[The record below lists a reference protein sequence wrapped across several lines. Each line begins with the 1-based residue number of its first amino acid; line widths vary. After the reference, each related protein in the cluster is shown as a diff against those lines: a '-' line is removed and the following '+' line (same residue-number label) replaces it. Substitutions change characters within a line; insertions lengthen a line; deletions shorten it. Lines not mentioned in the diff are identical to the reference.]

1 MTALLQDFRYS
12 ARVLFKNPGFAAV
25 AIVVLALGIGAN
37 TAIFS
42 VVDGVLLRPLPFR
55 DANRLVRIWHVPP
68 AKSFPGI
75 PLFAVSAANY
85 LDWQN
90 QNHVF
95 DRTTIY
101 TFQTFS
107 LTGGSNPESI
117 TGAAVSSD
125 FLSVL
130 QAQPMLGRDFR
141 PDEDHPGHNHVV
153 LLSYGL
159 WQSHFGANPK
169 IVGQQIKLNNQSY
182 LVAGVMAKKFQ
193 LADFAPQL
201 WAPLGWTDQERSVR
215 GEHHYLV
222 IGRLKAGVTIQQ
234 AQAELDTISKRLAQQ
249 YPDDDNGWGARVLSL
264 RDDLVND
271 VRPALLVLL
280 GAVAFV
286 LLIACAN
293 VTNLVLAKTFG
304 RRKEI
309 AIRSALGASTS
320 RVLSQLLSETILLA
334 ILGGALGLLVAHFGV
349 RLITASLAD
358 KLPRSTEIALD
369 TSVLGFTLFI
379 SLLTGIAAGI
389 LPAFRLVKADL
400 NEALKQG
407 LGRTDADSG
416 GLRTRSALVVSEVA
430 LSLVLLIGAGLFIR
444 SLWRLHAVD
453 PGFDP
458 HNVLTMYVA
467 VPGKKLASPG
477 QQASFFEQIL
487 QRVEALPGVDSAS
500 VIDNLPLDGGGS
512 HQPIAIEGRPNLPM
526 AEQPEVDVRLASAQ
540 YMRVMH
546 IPVLRGR
553 DFNQADVADRPGVV
567 LISESMAK
575 RFWPNEDPIGKH
587 LTLTFFPDKTRE
599 IVGVVGNTKLEALNE
614 TRDTATLYMPLD
626 QLSVPSTGGWNSF
639 GMSLAVRTTA
649 NPTGVVSAVSNAV
662 HQVDR
667 DTPVLSVRTMDDIL
681 AESLSSQKVNML
693 LLAAF
698 AGLALLLA
706 AVGIYS
712 VLSYSVRRRVREIG
726 IRMAL
731 GAQIGDVLR
740 MVVSDGMRPA
750 LIGVGIGLVAALAL
764 GHLLSSL
771 IYGITAT
778 DPFTFGAVALLLGL
792 VALCASAIP
801 AYRASRVEPMKAL
814 RDE

>member
-1 MTALLQDFRYS
+1 MTTLLQDFRYS
-12 ARVLFKNPGFAAV
+12 ARVLLKNPGFAAV
-25 AIVVLALGIGAN
+25 TVLVLALGIGAN

-42 VVDGVLLRPLPFR
+42 VVNAVLLRPLPFPGA
-55 DANRLVRIWHVPP
+55 DRLVRVWHVPP

-101 TFQTFS
+101 SFRTFN

-130 QAQPMLGRDFR
+130 EAQPILGRDFR
-141 PDEDHPGHNHVV
+141 PDEDRPGHDHVV
-153 LLSYGL
+153 LLSYGF
-159 WQSHFGANPK
+159 WQSHFGANPN
-169 IVGQQIKLNNQSY
+169 IVGQQINLNNQSY
-182 LVAGVMAKKFQ
+182 LVAGVMPKKFQ

-201 WAPLGWTDQERSVR
+201 WAPLGWTDEERSVR

-222 IGRLKAGVTIQQ
+222 IARLKRGITIPQ

-249 YPDDDNGWGARVLSL
+249 YPEDDNGWGAKVLSL
-264 RDDLVND
+264 RDDFVND

-293 VTNLVLAKTFG
+293 VANLVLAKAFA

-309 AIRSALGASTS
+309 AIRSALGASSS
-320 RVLSQLLSETILLA
+320 RVLSQLLSETVLLA

-358 KLPRSTEIALD
+358 KLPRSAEVALD
-369 TSVLGFTLFI
+369 RSVLGFTLLI

-389 LPAFRLVKADL
+389 LPAFRLVKTDL

-416 GLRTRSALVVSEVA
+416 GFRTRSALVVSEVA

-444 SLWRLHAVD
+444 SLSRLHSVD
-453 PGFDP
+453 PGFDA
-458 HNVLTMYVA
+458 HNVLTIYVA
-467 VPGKKLASPG
+467 VPDKKLPTPA
-477 QQASFFEQIL
+477 QEASFFDQIL
-487 QRVEALPGVDSAS
+487 QRVRALPGVDSAS

-526 AEQPEVDVRLASAQ
+526 AEQPEVDVRLASTQ
-540 YMRVMH
+540 YLRVMH
-546 IPVLRGR
+546 IPVVRGR
-553 DFNQADVADRPGVV
+553 DFNDADVAARPGVV

-575 RFWPNEDPIGKH
+575 RFWPNEDAIGKH
-587 LTLTFFPDKTRE
+587 LTLSFFPDKPRE
-599 IVGVVGNTKLEALNE
+599 IVGIVGNTKLEALNE
-614 TRDTATLYMPLD
+614 TRDTATLYVPLD
-626 QLSVPSTGGWNSF
+626 QVSAPSTGGWNSF
-639 GMSLAVRTTA
+639 GLSLAVRSTG
-649 NPTGVVSAVSNAV
+649 NPTGVVSAVTNAV

-667 DTPVLSVRTMDDIL
+667 DTPVLSVRSMEDII

-740 MVVSDGMRPA
+740 LIVVDGMKPA
-750 LIGVGIGLVAALAL
+750 LIGMGIGLAAALAL
-764 GHLLSSL
+764 GRLLSSL

-778 DPFTFGAVALLLGL
+778 DPFTFGAVALLLGM

-801 AYRASRVEPMKAL
+801 AYRASRFEPTKAL